1 MIHYYIHYGS
11 PNGGHLYHM
20 KRYHYQHH
28 FVHHD
33 LGKLTNGIRQV
44 MPLTLWSLFNNN
56 KKNAKIMVKVFLG
69 CARLSELTLSFHNK
83 VYECNL

>member
-28 FVHHD
+28 FVYHE
-33 LGKLTNGIRQV
+33 LGKLLEIFQ
-44 MPLTLWSLFNNN
+44 LKQ
-56 KKNAKIMVKVFLG
+56 KKDKENRGFIQKLLIQI
-69 CARLSELTLSFHNK
+69 
-83 VYECNL
+83 